1 MIINSYLVRRAGI
14 LVAYALTFNSN
25 FIFIRCISWLI
36 LIIAIGEFIKFTNT
50 TYGKTVKIFNQINMG
65 KYYDFQI
72 SREKKVWY
80 KKLLHGLKIIIL
92 GGESDERPEIVKLR
106 KYVSGP
112 ISGYLFYTY
121 FLTLEITFLLMPLNN
136 GCIMMI
142 MIILQILIVMSL
154 FLFLT
159 YLYLPGLVMLA
170 LPIFG
175 ILAGNLILTSN
186 SKRILLNS
194 YDKSLYMFL
203 FMMMTSIIFAWIIS
217 EISPMYLLQRV
228 SGISGVL
235 QILFVSLIGTL
246 IMKYGLPALFFH
258 TFPAMSPNNVSNE
271 LMRAGKKLN
280 FSGNDDIKNLFI
292 ELLEDHLLKRNND
305 KFQQIGSYFS
315 DYLMIASADF
325 TISTMVM
332 KHKQKKALIL
342 IRETPINCMS
352 YDELKEL
359 MVIGGDS
366 VEMSV
371 WNDSNARKLILKN
384 VEDSK

>member
-1 MIINSYLVRRAGI
+1 MIINSDLVRRTGI
-14 LVAYALTFNSN
+14 LVAYVLTFNSN

-36 LIIAIGEFIKFTNT
+36 LIIAIWEFIKFTNT
-50 TYGKTVKIFNQINMG
+50 TYGKTVRVFNQINMG
-65 KYYDFQI
+65 KYYNFQVSSNKI
-72 SREKKVWY
+72 VWY
-80 KKLLHGLKIIIL
+80 RKLLRGMKIIIL
-92 GGESDERPEIVKLR
+92 GSEGGERPEITKLR

-112 ISGYLFYTY
+112 IYGYLFYTY
-121 FLTLEITFLLMPLNN
+121 FLVLEITLLLMALNN
-136 GCIMMI
+136 SCIMTI
-142 MIILQILIVMSL
+142 MLILQILIIMSF
-154 FLFLT
+154 FLFLI
-159 YLYLPGLVMLA
+159 YLYFPGLVMLA
-170 LPIFG
+170 LPLFATLSG
-175 ILAGNLILTSN
+175 DSILISN
-186 SKRILLNS
+186 SKGALLNS
-194 YDKSLYMFL
+194 YDKSLYTAL
-203 FMMMTSIIFAWIIS
+203 FMMTTSIIFAWIIS
-217 EISPMYLLQRV
+217 EFSPMYLLQRV
-228 SGISGVL
+228 SGIPGAL

-258 TFPAMSPNNVSNE
+258 TFPTMSPSYVSNE
-271 LMRAGKKLN
+271 LIRSGKELN
-280 FSGNDDIKNLFI
+280 FSGSDDIKNLFI
-292 ELLEDHLLKRNND
+292 ELLEDHLLKQNND

-352 YDELKEL
+352 YDELKKL

-384 VEDSK
+384 VESSK